1 MRPNKLLIL
10 SFLAGIALTSCTEKT
25 YHIEL
30 LATNDLHGTILS
42 KGYTSDEYR
51 PSLSSIYG
59 YVDSIR
65 NVYGDDNVALIDCGD
80 VLQGDNATYYYNFE
94 DTASTH
100 LVARAF
106 NFMDYDAA
114 VPGNHDFEA
123 GHEVYDRLAQDLE
136 MPYIAANA
144 YRIAN
149 DMPYFEPYTII
160 KKGGLKIAVI
170 GITNANVKSFIS
182 PDKYSGIEFYHADNI
197 AQRYVNEVKMLHH
210 PDLVVL
216 AVHCGIGDKDNYH
229 IENNAQYLAT
239 HISGIDVVLAA
250 HDHRFNASVVQ
261 GVDGEVAVTE
271 AGSYGRAVSRISL
284 DVTKKGGKVV
294 SKTVSPMTID
304 LRNAKPS
311 AEFDAEFA
319 HDYNTVYEYSN
330 RIIGELE
337 HDLDLAFDPRV
348 RSRFLTWI
356 HHVQL
361 NVPEVDISITA
372 PLVTS
377 GTIPAGPV
385 RFNDLF
391 TLYRFEN
398 LLYVL
403 RMTGAEVHSF
413 LEAAYDARITESSP
427 MYNFDSAGGLVY
439 TVDSQKPY
447 GERISITTM
456 ADGTPFNKDSTYN
469 VAMTS
474 YRASG
479 AGGLL
484 QAAGVDPTSVQD
496 RLVQI
501 YPEVRMMLH
510 NYIVNEK
517 KINVYKIAEHKLNGN
532 WSFVR

>member
-1 MRPNKLLIL
+1 MKLNRILIL
-10 SFLAGIALTSCTEKT
+10 SLFAGLAVTACSEKT
-25 YHIEL
+25 YHVEI
-30 LATNDLHGTILS
+30 LATNDLHGTVLS
-42 KGYTSDEYR
+42 RGYTSDEYR
-51 PSLSSIYG
+51 PSLSSVYG
-59 YVDSIR
+59 YTDSIR
-65 NVYGDDNVALIDCGD
+65 NIYGDDNVLLVDCGD
-80 VLQGDNATYYYNFE
+80 VLQGDNATYYFNYV
-94 DTASTH
+94 DTNSVH

-106 NFMDYDAA
+106 NFMGYDAA

-123 GHEVYDRLAQDLE
+123 GHEVYDRLAEDLE

-144 YRIAN
+144 YRISEDA
-149 DMPYFEPYTII
+149 PYFEPYAII

-182 PDKYSGIEFYHADNI
+182 PDKYSGIDFYPAEDI
-197 AQRYVNEVKMLHH
+197 AQRYVNEVRMLYH
-210 PDLVVL
+210 PDIVIL
-216 AVHCGIGDKDNYH
+216 AIHCGLGDKEASH

-239 HISGIDVVLAA
+239 HVSGIDAVLAA
-250 HDHRFNASVVQ
+250 HDHRFCATVLQ

-271 AGSYGRAVSRISL
+271 AGSYARAVSRISF
-284 DVTKKGGKVV
+284 DITKKGRKVV
-294 SKTVSPMTID
+294 SKTIAPMTID

-311 AEFDAEFA
+311 AEFDAGFGQ
-319 HDYNTVYEYSN
+319 DYNTVYEYSN

-337 HDLDLAFDPRV
+337 HDLDLTFDPRV

-361 NVPEVDISITA
+361 SVPEVEISITA

-377 GTIPAGPV
+377 GTIPAGPI

-403 RMTGAEVHSF
+403 KMSGAEVHAF
-413 LEAAYDARITESSP
+413 LEAAYDARITQSTP

-439 TVDSQKPY
+439 TVDSTKPY
-447 GERISITTM
+447 GERIVIESM
-456 ADGTPFNKDSTYN
+456 ADGTSFDMERMYN

-484 QAAGVDPTSVQD
+484 EAAGIDPASVQD
-496 RLVQI
+496 RLVRI

-510 NYIVNEK
+510 NFIVNERN
-517 KINVYKIAEHKLNGN
+517 IDIYKIAERKMNGN
-532 WSFVR
+532 WSFIR